1 MSQFIHIKTMTL
13 RAFGATNAD
22 RALQQAPR
30 DPTGDRGEQENRDKT
45 NHLLQYRARTDDGR
59 DHAPSAANQIGWYDA
74 PPIAPINAASNGAY
88 NSGAAETAT
97 NPAINPFKAI
107 VISGLP

>member
-1 MSQFIHIKTMTL
+1 MTL

-74 PPIAPINAASNGAY
+74 RNVIDFNFVQKWHDAGAQRAADRAD
-88 NSGAAETAT
+88 
-97 NPAINPFKAI
+97 
-107 VISGLP
+107 